1 MNILL
6 LDASTSAEIISVKK
20 NDVLSDLSEISAISH
35 SRTLFTRMD
44 SCLKKAG
51 ITIQDIEL
59 IAVGIGPGSFT
70 GIRIAVSTA
79 RMLAQVLGIKTVQIS
94 SQLIFALSMDSEKGD
109 FVLPAFDAKKGRVFG
124 ALYLKKNS
132 ILEAVIPPGDY
143 YINQLLEKIPQGV
156 KAICAGDGCV
166 KFRDIIEKDFKN
178 IVVLDNYCPSGTH
191 SLEYLSDL
199 SEKGELDELKYDRI
213 VPDYTRKSDAEIA
226 MDLKKL

>member
-20 NDVLSDLSEISAISH
+20 DDRLFDLSEISAVSH
-35 SRTLFTRMD
+35 SKTLFTRMD
-44 SCLKKAG
+44 SCLKKAA
-51 ITIQDIEL
+51 ITMKDIEL

-79 RMLAQVLGIKTVQIS
+79 RMLAQVLGIRIVQMS
-94 SQLIFALSMDSEKGD
+94 SQLIFALSMDSEEED

-124 ALYLKKNS
+124 ALYVKKNS
-132 ILEAVIPPGDY
+132 ILEEVIPPGDY

-156 KAICAGDGCV
+156 KTNCAGDGCE
-166 KFRDIIEKDFKN
+166 KFRDIIENSSKDFVITAN
-178 IVVLDNYCPSGTH
+178 FLPSGIH
-191 SLEYLSDL
+191 SLKYLTDL
-199 SEKGELDELKYDRI
+199 FNKGELDDLKYDKI

-226 MDLKKL
+226 MDLSKV